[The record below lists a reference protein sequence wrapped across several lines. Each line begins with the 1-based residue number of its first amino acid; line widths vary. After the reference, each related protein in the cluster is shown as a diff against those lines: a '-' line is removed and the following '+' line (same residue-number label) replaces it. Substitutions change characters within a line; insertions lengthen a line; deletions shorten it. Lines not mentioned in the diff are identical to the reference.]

1 MAVDV
6 VKVRSRDKRALAK
19 AEKAKREKIALA
31 VCGVILL
38 ALVAFEG
45 PKTLKKLHHSST
57 ASTAAAPAAPAG
69 AGATSVGTGSA
80 AAPSAPTLS
89 RIKKLAAKD
98 PFVAQLG
105 ASTGAPA
112 QTSSVAPPFVRASH
126 FVAKDPFVQQLTL
139 EQPATSTVTP
149 VAPAAKGSQQQ
160 DAGAGNGHYII
171 VLASVPLADGKPSAD
186 EAAAAARKAGVADVR
201 IVNSSSYPTLRTGF
215 FAVYSGPYPTLGA
228 LLPALQKAR
237 GQGYPSAY
245 TRRLAR

>member
-45 PKTLKKLHHSST
+45 PKTLKKLHHTSA
-57 ASTAAAPAAPAG
+57 ASTPAVPAAPAG
-69 AGATSVGTGSA
+69 AAASGAATGATA
-80 AAPSAPTLS
+80 AHSAPTLA
-89 RIKKLAAKD
+89 RIKKLPAKD

-105 ASTGAPA
+105 ASTGAPV
-112 QTSSVAPPFVRASH
+112 QTSSVAPPAVRAAH

-139 EQPATSTVTP
+139 EQPTTSTAAP
-149 VAPAAKGSQQQ
+149 VAPPASGSQQESEV
-160 DAGAGNGHYII
+160 GANGHYII
-171 VLASVPLADGKPSAD
+171 VLASVPLADGKQSAD
-186 EAAAAARKAGVADVR
+186 RAAAAARKAGVADVR

-215 FAVYSGPYPTLGA
+215 YAVYSGPYPTLGV
-228 LLPALQKAR
+228 LQSALQKAR